1 MKKGYLWLSLVLF
14 IAFSA
19 QNTNAVM
26 MGFEDLALGTS
37 YDEPNSFYASG
48 IEILVGQFYPY
59 GGGDPISGGEVSVGN
74 GGLAGWFG
82 NELEL
87 NNVNLHF
94 LLGDACPSCG
104 YVSLLFGYEDGD
116 FNIGINGGEPEKF
129 QSIFDITAGT
139 IIGGASVKVVGGG
152 AFGAMMIV
160 NGDIDI
166 FSIGGEALV
175 IDAVFA
181 CEGIPEPTTIALLGL
196 GGVSLLA
203 KRKKS

>member
-19 QNTNAVM
+19 QNANAVM

-48 IEILVGQFYPY
+48 IKILVGEFYPY
-59 GGGDPISGGEVSVGN
+59 GSGDPISGGKVSVGE

-87 NNVNLHF
+87 DNVNLHF

-104 YVSLLFGYEDGD
+104 YVSLLFGYEDGEV
-116 FNIGINGGEPEKF
+116 NLGINGTRKEYL
-129 QSIFDITAGT
+129 SIFDIPNGEN
-139 IIGGASVKVVGGG
+139 IGGASVKVVGNG

>member
-1 MKKGYLWLSLVLF
+1 MKKGYLWLPLVLF

-19 QNTNAVM
+19 QSADAVLM
-26 MGFEDLALGTS
+26 DFEELTLGYS

-48 IEILVGQFYPY
+48 IEILVREFYPY
-59 GGGDPISGGEVSVGN
+59 GGGDPISGGNVSVGN
-74 GGLAGWFG
+74 GGLAGGFD

-87 NNVNLHF
+87 DDVNLHF
-94 LLGDACPSCG
+94 LLGDSGCPFCG
-104 YVSLLFGYEDGD
+104 YVSLLFGYEDGEV
-116 FNIGINGGEPEKF
+116 NLGINGTRKEYL
-129 QSIFDITAGT
+129 SIFDITNGEN
-139 IIGGASVKVVGGG
+139 IGGASVTVVGGG

-175 IDAVFA
+175 IDSVFA